1 MTTAVSNAAADTL
14 ARLDHVLATTEAQ
27 PVADA
32 DWMPGDPLW
41 EYPVRMDQQVP
52 RPMVQVIDDLRLAGP
67 ARCRDCEV
75 SWAGDEPCWMC
86 GQEVPTVAERA
97 MDQMRE
103 ALANMSPAL
112 EDFINAHKEPE
123 PVDVRQRALD
133 ARRSRGTGPAAR
145 RLDGRRR

>member
-1 MTTAVSNAAADTL
+1 
-14 ARLDHVLATTEAQ
+14 
-27 PVADA
+27 
-32 DWMPGDPLW
+32 
-41 EYPVRMDQQVP
+41 
-52 RPMVQVIDDLRLAGP
+52 MVQVIDDLRLAGP

-112 EDFINAHKEPE
+112 EDFINAHKEPGAC
-123 PVDVRQRALD
+123 RRAPACPD
-133 ARRSRGTGPAAR
+133 ARRSRGAGPAAR